1 MSTYGLW
8 LSAAGMKMN
17 DYSQTVLTNNVANAD
32 TTGFKYDLAVFTQRS
47 IESREN
53 PGQPG
58 LSAPGLAGLSGGV
71 HVRPSYISFAQGG
84 IERTGRPLDVAI
96 RGEGF
101 FTVSDGEV
109 TRYTRDGEFARNTT
123 GELVLAAGGGRWRVL
138 SDGGSPILL
147 SEEGGPASIGAD
159 GTVRVGET
167 VIAVLGVAKP
177 EDQTRLRK
185 VGENLFEPVDTTMQP
200 VEANLAAGSR
210 ESSNFDIMKGLA
222 SMIAVSRAYQ
232 LNATMIQLQDQL
244 SAQAVSRIARVA

>member
-1 MSTYGLW
+1 M
-8 LSAAGMKMN
+8 
-17 DYSQTVLTNNVANAD
+17 
-32 TTGFKYDLAVFTQRS
+32 
-47 IESREN
+47 
-53 PGQPG
+53 
-58 LSAPGLAGLSGGV
+58 
-71 HVRPSYISFAQGG
+71 
-84 IERTGRPLDVAI
+84 
-96 RGEGF
+96 
-101 FTVSDGEV
+101 TVSLPE
-109 TRYTRDGEFARNTT
+109 TRRVSWY
-123 GELVLAAGGGRWRVL
+123 WRRVED
-138 SDGGSPILL
+138 DGGSSATADPPILL
-147 SEEGGPASIGAD
+147 SEEGGPAKIGAD

>member
-8 LSAAGMKMN
+8 LSAAGMKLN
-17 DYSQTVLTNNVANAD
+17 DYRQTVLTNNVANAD
-32 TTGFKYDLAVFTQRS
+32 TTGFKHDLAVFTQRS

-58 LSAPGLAGLSGGV
+58 LSAPGLSGLSGGV
-71 HVRPSYISFAQGG
+71 HVRPSYINFAQGR
-84 IERTGRPLDVAI
+84 IERTDRPLDVAI

-200 VEANLAAGSR
+200 VEANLAARSR
-210 ESSNFDIMKGLA
+210 ELSNFDIMKGLA